1 MNLELYVENLNRQ
14 LAVAAEAGGDEAR
27 ALAERLVA
35 PLEAAIGPAAPART
49 RPRVRGDT
57 TAGRP
62 VRRRPG
68 RGPRRPASRLP
79 RGRRGHDVADQPPY
93 ARPPQGPD
101 RAGGRE
107 RGAVGQ
113 RLARAG
119 GRRRP
124 GTNRP
129 VPSTRTA
136 RLPGRPALHGLG
148 TLANPQR
155 NCRCLPS
162 ILPNRSPSPSSS
174 ASVTSGSWPATAPTP
189 WSRCARATPP
199 RRPT

>member
-35 PLEAAIGPAAPART
+35 PLQAAIRLTLQDALAAA
-49 RPRVRGDT
+49 VEEIT
-57 TAGRP
+57 TELA
-62 VRRRPG
+62 PG
-68 RGPRRPASRLP
+68 SVQLRL
-79 RGRRGHDVADQPPY
+79 RGRDPEFVVTPPPADPSADDLAEDPDD
-93 ARPPQGPD
+93 RPPAFPEGDEGTMSRINLRMPERRASQG
-101 RAGGRE
+101 A
-107 RGAVGQ
+107 Q
-113 RLARAG
+113 RYTGWVRY
-119 GRRRP
+119 P
-124 GTNRP
+124 T
-129 VPSTRTA
+129 
-136 RLPGRPALHGLG
+136 H
-148 TLANPQR
+148 QR

-162 ILPNRSPSPSSS
+162 ILPNRSPSPSSW